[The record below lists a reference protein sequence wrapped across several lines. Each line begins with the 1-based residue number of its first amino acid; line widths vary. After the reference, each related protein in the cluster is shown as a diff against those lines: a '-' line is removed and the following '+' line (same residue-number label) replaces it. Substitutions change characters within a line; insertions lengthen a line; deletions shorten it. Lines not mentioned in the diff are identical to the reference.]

1 MKELSDG
8 SLDGAFGLFL
18 VEKILKVMAILNG
31 FWMGD
36 VLLNISAQLIESFI
50 YLLAELTELLARRV
64 H

>member
-18 VEKILKVMAILNG
+18 VEKILKIMAILNG

-50 YLLAELTELLARRV
+50 CLLARGWRS
-64 H
+64 